1 MDSKIEK
8 RIGIPELRERVVS
21 AEEAAALIPDGSVV
35 GMSGFTRAGDA
46 KVVPLALAERAKKE
60 PFKIDVYQKMC
71 CNGLAILFA
80 DDRRRNTAL
89 PAFGCAWEK
98 ARVRLIEVESNGTD

>member
-8 RIGIPELRERVVS
+8 RIGIPELRESVVS

-46 KVVPLALAERAKKE
+46 KVVPLALLN
-60 PFKIDVYQKMC
+60 VQKLKNSKSMFSL
-71 CNGLAILFA
+71 GLL
-80 DDRRRNTAL
+80 
-89 PAFGCAWEK
+89 
-98 ARVRLIEVESNGTD
+98 